1 MAEWQTRKLE
11 VFVERSVLVQVQ
23 LSAPKKCETIGLIF
37 FCANNWCASTSH
49 QCFFK
54 QCTWTCIRRLPM
66 RASTLRNILAFA
78 RIDKSSY
85 PHQTKQI
92 RTKIIGAD
100 LFCLVFLFFIF
111 SFFTFIY
118 IRICF
123 EIRNKKEEIKII
135 DKYYQQRVFTLY

>member
-37 FCANNWCASTSH
+37 FCANNWGASTSH

-54 QCTWTCIRRLPM
+54 HCTWTCIRRLPM
-66 RASTLRNILAFA
+66 QASTLRNILAFA

-92 RTKIIGAD
+92 RTVRRGF
-100 LFCLVFLFFIF
+100 FCLVFFTFNS
-111 SFFTFIY
+111 SFFTFHN
-118 IRICF
+118 F
-123 EIRNKKEEIKII
+123 GFVLKWKTKSEKLKA
-135 DKYYQQRVFTLY
+135 FL